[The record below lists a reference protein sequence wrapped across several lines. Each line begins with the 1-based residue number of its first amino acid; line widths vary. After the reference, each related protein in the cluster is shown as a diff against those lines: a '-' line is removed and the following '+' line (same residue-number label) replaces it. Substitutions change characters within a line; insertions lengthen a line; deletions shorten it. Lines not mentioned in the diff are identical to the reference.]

1 MITRHEPPSRRTRV
15 LPDPVPSVTQPDT
28 MLDTLSAEES
38 TAEDATAEESPLQ
51 SPPQL
56 HPYAETPSV
65 DVASQTISTTTTCQ
79 TTSIQV
85 AIPDFHKDQIIS
97 RLKSKIRQLRA
108 AKLSMKH
115 SMANLRAA
123 NLRLKRRVEASKK
136 ECSKCQQLSLLPTHT
151 TVFLEE
157 QVECRKKDR
166 KGMRWSTSTI
176 SIAQAIMYK
185 SPSCYTKLREFFAF
199 PSTSTLCRRA
209 PNVTKEVS

>member
-1 MITRHEPPSRRTRV
+1 
-15 LPDPVPSVTQPDT
+15 

-108 AKLSMKH
+108 A
-115 SMANLRAA
+115 

-166 KGMRWSTSTI
+166 KGMRWSPSTI